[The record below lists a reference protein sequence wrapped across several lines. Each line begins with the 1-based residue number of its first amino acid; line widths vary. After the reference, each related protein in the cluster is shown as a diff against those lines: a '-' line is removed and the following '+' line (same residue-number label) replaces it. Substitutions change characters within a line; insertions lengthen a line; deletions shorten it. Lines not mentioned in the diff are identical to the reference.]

1 MKNIEIKKLS
11 LSYFKGIESL
21 TIPFPTKTTLFME
34 EMQQERLVLWMRL
47 CGCFFNKDSQGNAD
61 SNFDLKTI
69 EKKGVKYIPEIDHT
83 VEAVLLIDGVD
94 VTLKKTLREKM
105 DS

>member
-21 TIPFPTKTTLFME
+21 TIPFPTKTTAIYGRNATGKTSIVDAFMW
-34 EMQQERLVLWMRL
+34 L
-47 CGCFFNKDSQGNAD
+47 FFNKDSQGNAD

-69 EKKGVKYIPEIDHT
+69 
-83 VEAVLLIDGVD
+83 
-94 VTLKKTLREKM
+94 
-105 DS
+105 